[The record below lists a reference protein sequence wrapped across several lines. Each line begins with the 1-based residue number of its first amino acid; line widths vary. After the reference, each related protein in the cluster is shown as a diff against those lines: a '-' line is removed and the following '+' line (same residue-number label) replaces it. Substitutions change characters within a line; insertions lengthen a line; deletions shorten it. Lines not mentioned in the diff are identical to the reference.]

1 MQEFSNNF
9 MSSKKGSGVFFL
21 KVKRSFHCIKTNKRK
36 FKVFE
41 FILYFVFFH
50 IMNFEDDLFQTLL
63 EKA

>member
-1 MQEFSNNF
+1 